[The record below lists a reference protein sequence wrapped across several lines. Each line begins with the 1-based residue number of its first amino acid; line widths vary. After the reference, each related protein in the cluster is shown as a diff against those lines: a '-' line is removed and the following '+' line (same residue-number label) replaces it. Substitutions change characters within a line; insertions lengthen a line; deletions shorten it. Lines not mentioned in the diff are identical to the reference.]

1 MDYRCLL
8 VLSFLLL
15 AGHTESEILSRLR
28 QRRAIIY
35 PTGTVMQFSVGLA
48 IPAEVPNMNIATNM
62 GVLLNVPMPDNAT
75 KLFPYIIHRPGTST
89 LAPTSTTS
97 TPTSVSTAITPV
109 TTPST
114 TTTSTVTI
122 VLLAQSDSQTS
133 TLNNTPPISFNQ
145 TSLPTAALMSFND
158 EISSNNDQLAS
169 NNNQSSSNNNQSN
182 KEGSP
187 TRPTS
192 AMTSSNNNQLS
203 SNNNQPS
210 FNKNQSSSNNNQSNN
225 EESSTRPN
233 TTVMTSNNK
242 SSLNSTARHGSL
254 DLTIDEDQEPV
265 QDFGDQQNSIVNQG
279 NSKAGINNPNVWPN
293 QRPYEMGIQSM
304 LLYHDHVYEYIEHY
318 FHKKNIMEAC
328 SIVKVCQILSA
339 LHENQFS
346 RSLIQVFLKPR
357 YLQDANSAQRRLN
370 RLVKNVHYLIRKC
383 HRNSRDS
390 EEMGRNCARMIAD
403 LT

>member
-1 MDYRCLL
+1 
-8 VLSFLLL
+8 
-15 AGHTESEILSRLR
+15 
-28 QRRAIIY
+28 
-35 PTGTVMQFSVGLA
+35 
-48 IPAEVPNMNIATNM
+48 M

-97 TPTSVSTAITPV
+97 TPTTVSTAITPV

-158 EISSNNDQLAS
+158 QISSNNNQLSS

-192 AMTSSNNNQLS
+192 AIMTSSNNNQLS

-210 FNKNQSSSNNNQSNN
+210 FNNNQSSSNNNQSNN

-233 TTVMTSNNK
+233 TTVMTSNNQ
-242 SSLNSTARHGSL
+242 SSANSTARHGSL
-254 DLTIDEDQEPV
+254 DLTIEENQEPL
-265 QDFGDQQNSIVNQG
+265 QDGDQHNSIFNKE
-279 NSKAGINNPNVWPN
+279 NSKAGNNQNVWSN
-293 QRPYEMGIQSM
+293 QIPQEMGIQSM

-328 SIVKVCQILSA
+328 SIVKVCQILSV

-346 RSLIQVFLKPR
+346 RNLIQVFLKPR

>member
-1 MDYRCLL
+1 
-8 VLSFLLL
+8 
-15 AGHTESEILSRLR
+15 
-28 QRRAIIY
+28 
-35 PTGTVMQFSVGLA
+35 MQFSVGLA

-75 KLFPYIIHRPGTST
+75 KLFPYIIHRPGNST
-89 LAPTSTTS
+89 VAPTSTTS
-97 TPTSVSTAITPV
+97 TPTTVSTAITPV

-133 TLNNTPPISFNQ
+133 TLNNTTPISFNQ

-158 EISSNNDQLAS
+158 QISSDNDQLSS

-192 AMTSSNNNQLS
+192 AIMTS

-210 FNKNQSSSNNNQSNN
+210 FNNNQLSFNNNQSNN

-279 NSKAGINNPNVWPN
+279 NSKAGINNPNVWLN
-293 QRPYEMGIQSM
+293 QIPHEMGIQSM
-304 LLYHDHVYEYIEHY
+304 LLYHDHVYEYIEHF
-318 FHKKNIMEAC
+318 FH
-328 SIVKVCQILSA
+328 
-339 LHENQFS
+339 
-346 RSLIQVFLKPR
+346 KPR

-383 HRNSRDS
+383 HRNLRDS